1 MSKNRK
7 LNKYVEKSNSSF
19 INKVQLDKIKKE
31 FLKSKLEKYRFFFIK
46 IKIVKFMK

>member
-31 FLKSKLEKYRFFFIK
+31 FLKSKLEKYRILFHKDKNKK
-46 IKIVKFMK
+46 IH